1 MAHRAIPPPK
11 PAPPVLTPEQK
22 RYRIERLRICIR
34 RVEDFDPQAAQMRLG
49 VPDVLRLETSI
60 DQALSGAFGY
70 GTPAY
75 LRYNLAARLDGGT
88 FMPTAALHNTVLR
101 PVADRESHG
110 AQEAQEARRSF
121 SKERS
126 IGLLQQAIAALEHEV
141 AGSPTVALAG
151 QSEATRASVD
161 ARSVPPSADGIKAM
175 WYRLKRRFRT
185 RPP

>member
-1 MAHRAIPPPK
+1 M
-11 PAPPVLTPEQK
+11 
-22 RYRIERLRICIR
+22 CIR
-34 RVEDFDPQAAQMRLG
+34 RVEAFDPTRLG
-49 VPDVLRLETSI
+49 VADVLRLETSI

-75 LRYNLAARLDGGT
+75 LRYNLAARLAGGT
-88 FMPTAALHNTVLR
+88 FMPAGTLHNTAL
-101 PVADRESHG
+101 PVADWESLG

-126 IGLLQQAIAALEHEV
+126 IGLLQQATAALEHEV